1 MTSAAASAPL
11 VPIRLEMVQSL
22 GAALGGDA
30 GAELKM
36 RIEQEIAALL
46 SELGLAGTP
55 GVEITSGPKTRPLRV
70 VVHGFTVP
78 YPMRLLLLSAQPDL
92 ASDPGLRSR
101 SSNLIRSPAAWTA
114 LIKARLE
121 AASPAEWAVSFVTWL
136 TVNVIRLTPSCLVG
150 DAQVA
155 AYLGNRSEAADSER
169 RAFVRQVLAGLL
181 DLGVGL
187 RSRDVV
193 LSIMDVGVA
202 AGASPTQI
210 TEQAFRRLRG
220 YEVSLAAHPE
230 YLSELLGSPV
240 KETMA
245 PGELPPDQALWQQFA
260 YVGEAVREDLGLSP
274 PRFRLVP
281 DPSVAPG
288 WLTVQLHDQRGWPV
302 RGLRSNDLLVPESA
316 RRVSQHGLETRAMQN
331 PYTGEEG
338 AEVPAT
344 AGRVLDAAGL
354 PYWTAAAFTAIV
366 THLALRRRVET
377 LIGPAEVEILLA
389 ELALDHPDLVA
400 LTTRLFTITELTKV
414 LRALVREGVPI
425 RDLRTILEQLV
436 LQEVGTVIDPD
447 DDRRGDDGLASTQQL
462 TRRIRR
468 GLNSAISAQFA
479 GRHRRLLALRADQE
493 FQRRAVALLRSAEPS
508 QEAQEQL
515 LDELWEAVQ
524 QASRAGAHPVVITS
538 DGARWA
544 VRCLID
550 SEFPELPV
558 LAESEIRNDIEVVL
572 LPWTEARMTV
582 DYLVVCDRVAR
593 FLTDS
598 AGPSLRQDGP
608 GTFSFSRGS
617 ATVTVEAA
625 VRHDESTVITVSAW
639 PPVEVAATPAIL
651 EWLATAPPERG
662 VQILL
667 ERVEGAFRP
676 VCSMVLLG
684 DFLDPEEL
692 EFALATVTSVADEVQ
707 VDVERQGKVAVR
719 GDKTSAHIDPPVAP
733 QVTTSTHSRRAD
745 V

>member
-1 MTSAAASAPL
+1 MIQP
-11 VPIRLEMVQSL
+11 L

-30 GAELKM
+30 GAELKT
-36 RIEQEIAALL
+36 RISQEIATLL

-55 GVEITSGPKTRPLRV
+55 GVEITSGPTTRPLRV

-78 YPMRLLLLSAQPDL
+78 YPIRLLLLSAQPDL
-92 ASDPGLRSR
+92 PSEPGLRSR
-101 SSNLIRSPAAWTA
+101 SSTLVRSPAAWA
-114 LIKARLE
+114 SLIRARLDGG
-121 AASPAEWAVSFVTWL
+121 SPVEWAVSFVAWL
-136 TVNVIRLTPSCLVG
+136 AVNVIRLTPSCLVG
-150 DAQVA
+150 DAQAA
-155 AYLGNRSEAADSER
+155 AYLGGRSKAADSER

-193 LSIMDVGVA
+193 LSIIDLGAA

-210 TEQAFRRLRG
+210 IEQAFRRLRR
-220 YEVSLAAHPE
+220 YEVTLAAHPE
-230 YLSELLGSPV
+230 YLGQLLGSPV
-240 KETMA
+240 KKTMA
-245 PGELPPDQALWQQFA
+245 PEDLPDQALRQQFDF
-260 YVGEAVREDLGLSP
+260 VGEAVREDLGLPP
-274 PRFRLVP
+274 PRFHLAP

-288 WLTVQLHDQRGWPV
+288 WLTVQLHDERGWPV
-302 RGLRSNDLLVPESA
+302 RGLRPNDLLARESA
-316 RRVSQHGLETRAMQN
+316 RRVSHRGLETRAMQN

-338 AEVPAT
+338 TEVPA
-344 AGRVLDAAGL
+344 ASGPILDAAGI

-366 THLALRRRVET
+366 THLALRRRVEN

-389 ELALDHPDLVA
+389 ELALDQPDLVA
-400 LTTRLFTITELTKV
+400 LTMQLCTITELTRV

-447 DDRRGDDGLASTQQL
+447 DDQRSDDVLASIQQL
-462 TRRIRR
+462 TGRIRR
-468 GLNSAISAQFA
+468 GLSSAISAQSA
-479 GRHRRLLALRADQE
+479 GPNRRLLALRADQE
-493 FQRRAVALLRSAEPS
+493 FQCRAIALLRSAEPS
-508 QEAQEQL
+508 EEAREQL

-538 DGARWA
+538 DGARSA
-544 VRCLID
+544 VRCLTD

-582 DYLVVCDRVAR
+582 EFLVVCDRVTR

-608 GTFSFSRGS
+608 CTFSFSRGS
-617 ATVTVEAA
+617 ATITVEAA
-625 VRHDESTVITVSAW
+625 VRHDKNTVITVSAR
-639 PPVEVAATPAIL
+639 PPVEVAATPAIF
-651 EWLATAPPERG
+651 EWLATTPPERG
-662 VQILL
+662 VQVVL
-667 ERVEGAFRP
+667 ERHEQAFRP

-692 EFALATVTSVADEVQ
+692 EFALATVTSVADEVR
-707 VDVERQGKVAVR
+707 VDVERRDEVAIR
-719 GDKTSAHIDPPVAP
+719 GEKTSAHLEP
-733 QVTTSTHSRRAD
+733 
-745 V
+745 